1 MGKSPPTWVI
11 LHYFAGAFIGNWVKN
26 AAAGTQTDMMIWNVS
41 MAEAAYPIAPQL
53 RPLNCITGATE
64 INIDACTN
72 ERIFNKNGKKNVH
85 PKK

>member
-1 MGKSPPTWVI
+1 
-11 LHYFAGAFIGNWVKN
+11 
-26 AAAGTQTDMMIWNVS
+26 MMIWNVS

-72 ERIFNKNGKKNVH
+72 EQIFNKNGKKNVH